1 MTRSPRARLVETRRR
16 GWVDPYG
23 GLGAFDFIRHAPSP
37 RVSAYVEHFWVVTW
51 TDLAEP
57 YEQRIVS
64 HPTVNMIIG
73 PDFHRIAG
81 VIRGGFSH
89 TMRGSGRILGARFRP
104 GGFRPFLGGPVSE
117 LTGHFVE
124 IGEMYGTAGAALVEQ
139 VLAEPRPRSAVAL
152 TETFLLGLGLGLGPE
167 QDPLVEEVAA
177 LVATAESDVSVTR
190 VDELAARSGRS
201 VRSLQRLFRDYV
213 GVGPK
218 WVIRRFRLHEAA
230 ERVRQG
236 LGLAALAAELGYTD
250 QAHLTRDFTA
260 AVGMP
265 PAAYARLGSEARPG
279 GHRESS
285 PQHGSSGPEDA
296 VLALDEFQV
305 RHEEIVQ

>member
-37 RVSAYVEHFWVVTW
+37 GVSAYVEHFWVVTW

-81 VIRGGFSH
+81 VIRGGFSY
-89 TMRGSGRILGARFRP
+89 TMRGSGRVLGARFRP

-117 LTGHFVE
+117 LTGHFAE

-152 TETFLLGLGLGLGPE
+152 TEAFLLGLEPE
-167 QDPLVEEVAA
+167 RDPLVEEVAA

-190 VDELAARSGRS
+190 VDELAAGSGRS

-265 PAAYARLGSEARPG
+265 PAAYARLGSGARPG
-279 GHRESS
+279 AHGESP
-285 PQHGSSGPEDA
+285 PQHGSSGPENA
-296 VLALDEFQV
+296 FSALDEFQM
-305 RHEEIVQ
+305 RHEEIMQ